1 MERGKPTTLGAWL
14 AYLIKEAKWTHQ
26 ELTAASGVSTDTIGN
41 IVNGVVRAKRG
52 AGRGP
57 TRSTLTN
64 LAVALADRF
73 DELVTDEK
81 TKLSREDADERK
93 TWTHNLL
100 TAPLRPATPLDT
112 RALLTVPP
120 HLTPLVGRAH
130 EVARAVALLRRSDVR
145 LLTLTGPPGVGK
157 TRLGVAVATAVRD
170 AYADGVYV
178 VPLAPLGA
186 PELVIPTVARTL
198 GLREEPGRSV
208 VETLLVYL
216 RDRRLLLVLDNVE
229 HLVAAAPQI
238 VDLVAACPAVDVL
251 ATGRAALR
259 VDGEQELFVPPLTSP
274 APTASSV
281 EEVAQYPAVDL
292 FVQRAR
298 ALVPDFALTPVN
310 APTVAAI
317 CRRLDGLPLAIELA
331 AARIKLLPP
340 RALLD
345 RLDDRLHVLS
355 GGPPHLPE
363 RQRTLRAAL
372 DWSYNLLTPDERDLF
387 GKLAVFAGGCTLEAA
402 EQVCAIMPGPAPILV
417 LDGLASLIG
426 NNLARVEGEVDGE
439 GEGEPRV
446 GMLETLR
453 EYGLERLEAA
463 GDTAAVRGRH
473 AAFYLALAE
482 MAEPELTGTEQA
494 RWLGRLEAEHDNLRA
509 ALRWTRDGGEPT
521 VGVRLA
527 AALWRFWL
535 IHGHLSEGRGWL
547 EGLLATTENIGGHDG
562 AVDGDAPGARG
573 AERERDAVRAKA
585 IRGAGGL
592 ATEQGDFRQAR
603 TLYESALAA
612 YRTLG
617 DREGIAA
624 TLNNLGVAA
633 DGQGDYG
640 RAEALY
646 AESLA
651 LKRDL
656 RDTRGVA
663 NSLSNLG
670 RLALQRG
677 DDDRAV
683 ALHEESLTLSRGLDD
698 TASVALSL
706 NSLGEVALYQGA
718 YARAT
723 PLLEESIAL
732 ARAVGDKRGL
742 AFALNNLGDVALR
755 HGDYARAEACQEE
768 SLAVRRLL
776 GNEEGVAISLA
787 GLGDIALAQ
796 GDDRRAATMYAE
808 SLSLLRASDDTA
820 LAIPILEKVAALV
833 GSARDSRAQLRP
845 DALARA
851 AQLLG
856 AAARLRDE
864 IGAPL
869 LPVTRGDNE
878 RDVERV
884 RTALGEGAFAAA
896 WEEGLSLS
904 RERAISAALDA
915 CHSRLP

>member
-1 MERGKPTTLGAWL
+1 VERGRPTTLGAWL
-14 AYLIKEAKWTHQ
+14 VVLLKEAKWSYRDLET
-26 ELTAASGVSTDTIGN
+26 ASGVSTDTISHM
-41 IVNGVVRAKRG
+41 VNGVVRAKQG
-52 AGRGP
+52 PGRGP
-57 TRSTLTN
+57 TRATLTK
-64 LAVALADRF
+64 LAVALAARF
-73 DELVTDEK
+73 DEMVTDQD
-81 TKLSREDADERK
+81 TRLLRDDADERK
-93 TWTHNLL
+93 AWTQNLL
-100 TAPLRPATPLDT
+100 SAPLHPATPLDM

-120 HLTPLVGRAH
+120 HLTPLVGRAR
-130 EVARAVALLRRSDVR
+130 EVERAVALLRRPDVR

-157 TRLGVAVATAVRD
+157 TRLGVAVATAVRE
-170 AYADGVYV
+170 AYSGGVYV

-198 GLREEPGRSV
+198 GLREEPGRPV
-208 VETLLVYL
+208 LETLIVYL
-216 RDRRLLLVLDNVE
+216 RERRLLLLLDNVE
-229 HLVAAAPQI
+229 HVVAAAPQI
-238 VDLVAACPAVDVL
+238 ADLVAACPLVDVL

-259 VDGEQELFVPPLTSP
+259 VDGEQELSVPPLASP
-274 APTASSV
+274 APAQSSV
-281 EEVAQYPAVDL
+281 EEVAGYPAIDL

-298 ALVPDFALTPVN
+298 ALVPDFALTPAT

-317 CRRLDGLPLAIELA
+317 CRHLDGLPLAIELA

-345 RLDDRLHVLS
+345 RLDDRLRVLS
-355 GGPPHLPE
+355 GGPSHLPE
-363 RQRTLRAAL
+363 RQRTLRGAL
-372 DWSYNLLTPDERDLF
+372 DWSYTLLAPGEQDLF
-387 GKLAVFAGGCTLEAA
+387 GRLAVFAGGCTLEAA
-402 EQVCAIMPGPAPILV
+402 EAVCATPGPSPMSV
-417 LDGLASLIG
+417 LDGLAVLIDS
-426 NNLARVEGEVDGE
+426 NLARVEAAADGA
-439 GEGEPRV
+439 GDGEPRV

-453 EYGLERLEAA
+453 AYGLEHLETA
-463 GDTAAVRGRH
+463 GEAEAVRGRH
-473 AAFYLALAE
+473 AAYYLALAE
-482 MAEPELTGTEQA
+482 AANLELMGPDQE
-494 RWLGRLEAEHDNLRA
+494 RWLRRLEAEHDNLRA
-509 ALRWTRDGGEPT
+509 ALRWAHGGELA
-521 VGVRLA
+521 VGLRLA

-535 IHGHLSEGRGWL
+535 IHGHLGEGRGWL
-547 EGLLATTENIGGHDG
+547 ERLLAETEDAGDRG
-562 AVDGDAPGARG
+562 AAGEAGEAAGGDASGT
-573 AERERDAVRAKA
+573 ERERGALRAKA
-585 IRGAGGL
+585 LRGAGGL

-603 TLYESALAA
+603 TLYERALAA
-612 YRTLG
+612 YRILG

-640 RAEALY
+640 RAETLY
-646 AESLA
+646 AQSLA
-651 LKRDL
+651 LKRAVG
-656 RDTRGVA
+656 DTWGVA

-677 DDDRAV
+677 DDERAV
-683 ALHEESLTLSRGLDD
+683 TLHEESLALFRGLGD
-698 TASVALSL
+698 TVGVALSL

-755 HGDYARAEACQEE
+755 QGDVARATACQEE

-776 GNEEGVAISLA
+776 GNEEGMAVSLA
-787 GLGDIALAQ
+787 GLGDIARAQ
-796 GDDRRAATMYAE
+796 GDERRAAKTYAE

-820 LAIPILEKVAALV
+820 LAIPVLEKVAALA
-833 GSARDSRAQLRP
+833 GSVEDSQAQPRT

-851 AQLLG
+851 ARLLG

-878 RDVERV
+878 RAMARV

-904 RERAISAALDA
+904 REQSISAALDA
-915 CHSRLP
+915 CQ